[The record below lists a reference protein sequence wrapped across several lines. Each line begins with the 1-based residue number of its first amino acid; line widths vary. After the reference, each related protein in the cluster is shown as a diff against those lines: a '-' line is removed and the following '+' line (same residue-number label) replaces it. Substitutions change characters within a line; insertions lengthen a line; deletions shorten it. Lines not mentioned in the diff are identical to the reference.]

1 MNSSTEHSRQM
12 GLPWYAI
19 SIIGVLLT
27 PFMAWL
33 LVARSAFYAGKQR
46 LGAIVLGI
54 EIAAGIG
61 LAYAG
66 TVLPVEWWRLDLGI
80 LIFNIICSLGAG
92 IFQHAMIGPEFRMRL
107 FAPPWRSMI
116 APLFCS
122 AIFGYCAMV
131 TLSIPAMIGEQSRL
145 MQSMDV
151 LDRSSILLDFLRR
164 GISGIPYGLFAGVWW
179 CARADRF
186 GMRAIIASILGAVM
200 TFGATV
206 VFLLGFIFVQHGGT
220 FSAFSQSSWWSCYT
234 PWISGMP
241 IWIKQTEDVL
251 SLLGMIAAGLLF
263 GAPESMAVFWRRAS
277 LPLAVVLC
285 MLPYWNTDS
294 DVARMMLDQT
304 DYDMAHD
311 NPGTRAATHRR
322 LETFLQRY
330 PQSGQWFRMAS
341 EHADYLYDN
350 GKYKQAHS
358 WWVRIAR
365 HNGGT
370 SRDWWYTQRAHTILA
385 QKDFGLSSDTAHL
398 DMPMVDYESYF
409 DDGWMTLTTLIHY
422 WEHDKVPE
430 SKTKLRLKKLSN
442 TDDGIRLKKIE
453 SLMDIDDAAR
463 SLGYRMAIVPACS
476 SYVKSLIRHG
486 LPVLYPAISSMD
498 IAWGFDG
505 GRSALQVYRFS
516 RLSTRLKNQARKVA
530 DVIMSH
536 AEEGKGRNAGRL
548 RHIALECRYDRDLSM
563 LESDVGKYMDP
574 LCAVI
579 YPADRCSTVLTALAM
594 DSVTI
599 TRISNGYR
607 ATVMSLECFDH
618 MLLREAVEWAER
630 GAALINDPLPCYA
643 GALGFGAWDYRWY
656 IPLSALPLAQSF
668 KPLSSLDSFFVAS
681 SQRAFRDSCVRIFG
695 DARAAGSAPQMVLWR
710 YFSTLQTSS
719 SHDRRAGI
727 ECARKEL
734 ALNPTYMQRWKWLVS
749 ASEWEKNDSLIFS
762 AFHGYLSTM
771 PYDYSMKVRLAFEY
785 VKRNRPGEADSVFK
799 EVVADSASYNADYY
813 FCRGAIA
820 EWKMKTDD
828 ALSWYRKCTMMRRY
842 KPEYYDRY
850 AALLKTMGKG
860 KEAQRAREW
869 ADRLRIE

>member
-33 LVARSAFYAGKQR
+33 LVARSAYYAGKQQ
-46 LGAIVLGI
+46 LGAAILII
-54 EIAAGIG
+54 EISVGI
-61 LAYAG
+61 AIAFAG
-66 TVLPVEWWRLDLGI
+66 TVLPIEWWRLDLGI

-92 IFQHAMIGPEFRMRL
+92 IFQHVMIGPEFRIRL
-107 FAPPWRSMI
+107 FAAPWRRMI

-151 LDRSSILLDFLRR
+151 LDRSSILIDFLRK
-164 GISGIPYGLFAGVWW
+164 GMSGIPYGLFAGIWW

-186 GMRAIIASILGAVM
+186 GMRAIIASILGSVM
-200 TFGATV
+200 TFSATA
-206 VFLLGFIFVQHGGT
+206 VFLLGFIFVQHGGA
-220 FSAFSQSSWWSCYT
+220 FSAFSHSVWWSCYP

-241 IWIKQTEDVL
+241 FWIKQTEDVL
-251 SLLGMIAAGLLF
+251 SLLGMLAAGLLF
-263 GAPESMAVFWRRAS
+263 GAPESLAAFWKRAS

-294 DVARMMLDQT
+294 DVARMVLDQM
-304 DYDMAHD
+304 DYDMAHE
-311 NPGTRAATHRR
+311 NPGARAATHRR
-322 LETFLQRY
+322 IETFLLRY
-330 PQSGQWFRMAS
+330 PQSGQWFRLAA

-350 GKYKQAHS
+350 GKYPQARS
-358 WWVRIAR
+358 WWQRIAC
-365 HNGGT
+365 HGST
-370 SRDWWYTQRAHTILA
+370 SRDWWYTQRAQTILA
-385 QKDFGLSSDTAHL
+385 RTDFGVSADTAHL

-442 TDDGIRLKKIE
+442 TEDGIRLKKIA

-476 SYVKSLIRHG
+476 LYVKSLVRHG

-516 RLSTRLKNQARKVA
+516 RLSTRLKNQARKEA

-563 LESDVGKYMDP
+563 LESDAGRYMDP
-574 LCAVI
+574 LCAVM
-579 YPADRCSTVLTALAM
+579 YPADRCSTVSAALNM
-594 DSVTI
+594 DSAAI
-599 TRISNGYR
+599 ARLSNGYR

-618 MLLREAVEWAER
+618 LLLREAVDWARR
-630 GAALINDPLPCYA
+630 GSALINDPLPRYA
-643 GALGFGAWDYRWY
+643 GALAFDAWEYRRY
-656 IPLSALPLAQSF
+656 IALSTLPLSRAFAPLA
-668 KPLSSLDSFFVAS
+668 SLDSFFAAAP
-681 SQRAFRDSCVRIFG
+681 QRAFRDSCVRVFS
-695 DARAAGSAPQMVLWR
+695 DARAGGSAPQMMVWR
-710 YFSTLQTSS
+710 YYSTIETSS
-719 SHDRRAGI
+719 AGDRRAGI
-727 ECARKEL
+727 ACAQKEL
-734 ALNPTYMQRWKWLVS
+734 AVNPTYVQRWKWLIS

-762 AFHGYLSTM
+762 AFRGYLSAM
-771 PYDYSMKVRLAFEY
+771 PYDYPMKVRLAFEY
-785 VKRNRPGEADSVFK
+785 VKRNRPGAADSVLR
-799 EVVADSASYNADYY
+799 EVVADSVNFNADYY
-813 FCRGAIA
+813 FCLGAIA
-820 EWKMKTDD
+820 EWKKKTGD
-828 ALSWYRKCTMMRRY
+828 ALAYYRKCTMMRRY
-842 KPEYYDRY
+842 KPEYYYRY
-850 AALLKTMGKG
+850 AALLKSMGKD
-860 KEAQRAREW
+860 KEATRAREW